1 MPGGNTDKG
10 LGAAKNEI
18 YLSLENSAQY
28 IDWWHE
34 PIPGEEF
41 DHEGSLLSFVL
52 RPGINYGISN
62 KLNLYA
68 NTVIGIRSMDW
79 FGNNQSV
86 HHRDEHTGNNFD
98 NAIGGLFGDSK
109 IILRYLLKN
118 TGAGDGYRIILGSG
132 VIIPSNNTLTINPFL
147 KTEEDKYILH
157 RHFSLSD
164 GTYNSISDIQIFYKR
179 SSNPVFF
186 GGSLSINKP
195 FKQNEY
201 SYLPPTSVK
210 LTLSTIYKRFDSLDG
225 SLDLSIGM
233 QSLSKAFWDNIP
245 APNSE
250 AFVVT
255 PSLSYLFNL
264 KKGALSISIQKPIF
278 ISGSFAGNEGDIDQ
292 KTKVWQLVLSYRSIA
307 IK

>member
-18 YLSLENSAQY
+18 YISLENSAQY

-34 PIPGEEF
+34 PILGEEF

-68 NTVIGIRSMDW
+68 NTVIGVRLMDW

-147 KTEEDKYILH
+147 KTEEDKYLPH

-233 QSLSKAFWDNIP
+233 QSLSKAYWDNIP

-250 AFVVT
+250 AFIVT

-292 KTKVWQLVLSYRSIA
+292 KTEVWQLVLSYRSIA
-307 IK
+307 LK

>member
-1 MPGGNTDKG
+1 
-10 LGAAKNEI
+10 
-18 YLSLENSAQY
+18 
-28 IDWWHE
+28 
-34 PIPGEEF
+34 
-41 DHEGSLLSFVL
+41 
-52 RPGINYGISN
+52 
-62 KLNLYA
+62 LYA
-68 NTVIGIRSMDW
+68 NTVIGVRSMDW

-147 KTEEDKYILH
+147 KTEEDKYIPH

-233 QSLSKAFWDNIP
+233 QSLSKAYWDNKGKLG
-245 APNSE
+245 E
-250 AFVVT
+250 AAKWWNGVSMDMLNNILT
-255 PSLSYLFNL
+255 DIHPGA
-264 KKGALSISIQKPIF
+264 KKYYEEVGAKLESHH
-278 ISGSFAGNEGDIDQ
+278 
-292 KTKVWQLVLSYRSIA
+292 
-307 IK
+307 